1 MTGQYA
7 EEKRWVFS
15 CDLKEE
21 SEDDVCICAA
31 SLEEVLAESEQ
42 LLGSLGLMT
51 KKQAPVITEFAGA
64 VRAVEKAVDEE
75 CLELYRY

>member
-1 MTGQYA
+1 M
-7 EEKRWVFS
+7 
-15 CDLKEE
+15 
-21 SEDDVCICAA
+21 CICAA

-42 LLGSLGLMT
+42 LLGSLSLMT